1 MTDNEVVAAAR
12 RSLGRVGVFLPG
24 PMLAEPV
31 PADLQRESVHR
42 LEAAGYRTAWSNEGV
57 ADKDALVQVGLMLA
71 NTERMVFGTSVANI
85 RARAPQ
91 TMNVAAAS
99 LAEAYPGRFVLGIGV
114 GYEFQADMVGQSW
127 SNPMATMRQYFTRMD
142 EPQFMRQVPD
152 APYARILAARGPKML
167 ALAAEIADGANPN
180 VVPPEYTER
189 ARKILG
195 PDKLLV
201 VGVSAI
207 MDEDRDRARATARQS
222 VSGEFVVNMH
232 LRNLA
237 GLGYSEEEI
246 RNGSD
251 RLVDALTA
259 YGGPTEIAAKL
270 REHLDAGADHA
281 MVMLHGTDYAAGVD
295 QLVELAPALTAL

>member
-1 MTDNEVVAAAR
+1 
-12 RSLGRVGVFLPG
+12 
-24 PMLAEPV
+24 
-31 PADLQRESVHR
+31 
-42 LEAAGYRTAWSNEGV
+42 
-57 ADKDALVQVGLMLA
+57 
-71 NTERMVFGTSVANI
+71 
-85 RARAPQ
+85 
-91 TMNVAAAS
+91 
-99 LAEAYPGRFVLGIGV
+99 
-114 GYEFQADMVGQSW
+114 
-127 SNPMATMRQYFTRMD
+127 MATMRQYFTRMD

-167 ALAAEIADGANPN
+167 ALAAEVADGANPN
-180 VVPPEYTER
+180 AVPPEYTAH
-189 ARKILG
+189 ARKVLG

-201 VGVSAI
+201 VGVGAI
-207 MDEDRDRARATARQS
+207 LDEHRDRARDAARQS

-259 YGGPTEIAAKL
+259 YGGTTEIAAKL
-270 REHLDAGADHA
+270 REHLDAGADHV
-281 MVMLHGTDYAAGVD
+281 MVMLHGSDYAAGVD